1 MRGLRY
7 IAIYILDKWLFLTTE
22 PGIQY
27 CDTELLQ
34 LVGKKGIKEILKAI
48 EASRKDRA
56 NGFVG
61 YTLEEVFEE
70 VNKAI
75 KEVEINGI

>member
-1 MRGLRY
+1 M
-7 IAIYILDKWLFLTTE
+7 
-22 PGIQY
+22 
-27 CDTELLQ
+27 
-34 LVGKKGIKEILKAI
+34 KKVIGIKEILKAI

-75 KEVEINGI
+75 KSI

>member
-1 MRGLRY
+1 MNKIKGIKRGGV
-7 IAIYILDKWLFLTTE
+7 IKINGK
-22 PGIQY
+22 IQY

-34 LVGKKGIKEILKAI
+34 LVGKKGIKEILRAI
-48 EASRKDRA
+48 EASKKDRA

-61 YTLEEVFEE
+61 YTLEEVFQE

>member
-1 MRGLRY
+1 MKKING
-7 IAIYILDKWLFLTTE
+7 IKKGGAIKISGK
-22 PGIQY
+22 IQY

-61 YTLEEVFEE
+61 YTVEEVFEE

>member
-1 MRGLRY
+1 MKKIIG
-7 IAIYILDKWLFLTTE
+7 IKKGGAIKISGK
-22 PGIQY
+22 IQY

-34 LVGKKGIKEILKAI
+34 LVGMKGMKELLKAI

>member
-1 MRGLRY
+1 MWYR
-7 IAIYILDKWLFLTTE
+7 IITTSW
-22 PGIQY
+22 
-27 CDTELLQ
+27 
-34 LVGKKGIKEILKAI
+34 KKGIKEILKAI

-75 KEVEINGI
+75 KSI

>member
-1 MRGLRY
+1 MKKIIG
-7 IAIYILDKWLFLTTE
+7 IKKGGAIKISGK
-22 PGIQY
+22 IQY

-34 LVGKKGIKEILKAI
+34 LVGKKGI

-75 KEVEINGI
+75 KSI